1 MISLKTI
8 HRSAANKASHYYA
21 DQKDDYYSRDG
32 TAAQWQ
38 GKAAEA
44 LGLTGGIQQD
54 VFLRA
59 LRGDFG
65 PGVALSRSIRLDAK
79 ARAALDMTFSPP
91 KSVSI
96 QALAGKDSTVIE
108 AHDRAVTQALQ
119 FLEQELLRAR
129 QTEQGITSTERTG
142 NAVIAKFRHETA
154 RPTEGAYS
162 DPQLHTHALLM
173 NLTQRADGSWVAISN
188 DEIFRLKSMTESV
201 YHAELA
207 SGLEKAGHQIRY
219 EGKSFE
225 LAYISRAHIEE
236 FSKRSQDINAEL
248 AAIGETRGT
257 ASRALKQTIALKTR
271 LNKEPEI
278 TREELQKD
286 WERQAVELGIDFAA
300 AKRPRGKEL
309 DVTPGAEAKCDA
321 GLERPAID
329 VDVVPDHTSHPLDR
343 ESERRPR
350 ADSELEK
357 RPGESTSEGLA
368 PAAAALI
375 ADECLRWAIKHHTER
390 ESVMDGMAMLK
401 TALHRSHGTGIKLTD
416 LKGAVRRSLD
426 KGHLILGTLHYRHAR
441 DRNGAGKS
449 RTALVDALV
458 EGGMSK
464 KRAEEQIRKSIARGE
479 FVPTGARYTTQ
490 SAREREKR
498 ILQIEGEG
506 RDKVTPILQ
515 ADAPQVAMAGKKLKP
530 GQLAAAGLI
539 LTTAHRFVGVQ
550 GLAGTGK
557 SHMLAQVK
565 EAAEAAG
572 YRVQA
577 VASYG
582 KQIEALRELNMEART
597 VASVLEARQQDRFKL
612 DPKTVLV
619 IDEAGVVPARIMER
633 LMKMAEADGARVV
646 MLGDTGQTKA
656 IEAGRPFHQLQ
667 VAGMATTLMGDI
679 VRQKSP
685 DLKAAV
691 ELAAVGQASA
701 ALNVL
706 EQKLKAVHSI
716 DEDGARYDTIA
727 GKYAALNADEQR
739 ETLIVTGTNSSRNA
753 LNEAT
758 HQALGLGGRGFD
770 FNLLTRR
777 DTTQAER
784 RVAKYYVAGDI
795 LQPERDYKN
804 GNLRQ
809 TEMYRIIGVPPDKPN
824 DLIVEHVVTKER
836 TQFNPARTAKL
847 SVYQPVEAELSA
859 GDWVRVTRNDAKLD
873 LVNGGRF
880 EVLAVTPTTVTIGGG
895 GRRLTLDAAGGPLHL
910 DRAYATTSHSAQG
923 LTCDRAFI
931 NAESYSRTT
940 QRDVYYVAIS
950 RARHQAEIYTDNASK
965 LASVV
970 DRLEEK
976 TAALNIGMES
986 TRPWRPQKAH
996 PSMELNT

>member
-38 GKAAEA
+38 GKAAHA
-44 LGLTGGIQQD
+44 LGLLGGVQQED
-54 VFLRA
+54 FLRA
-59 LRGDFG
+59 LRGDLDSD
-65 PGVALSRSIRLDAK
+65 VTLSRSVRLDAK

-96 QALAGKDSTVIE
+96 QALAGNDSSVIE
-108 AHDRAVTQALQ
+108 AHDQAVTKALE

-129 QTEQGITSTERTG
+129 QTEHGVTTTERTG
-142 NAVIAKFRHETA
+142 NAAIAKFRHETA

-173 NLTQRADGSWVAISN
+173 NLTQRADGTWAAISN
-188 DEIFRLKSMTESV
+188 DEIYRLKSMLESV

-207 SGLEKAGHQIRY
+207 SGLEMAGHQIRY
-219 EGKSFE
+219 QGKSFE
-225 LAYISRAHIEE
+225 LAHISRAQIEG

-271 LNKEPEI
+271 LDKSPEI
-278 TREELQKD
+278 TRDELQKD
-286 WERQAVELGIDFAA
+286 WERQVDELCIDLGHG
-300 AKRPRGKEL
+300 KRPRGKEMG
-309 DVTPGAEAKCDA
+309 VTQETGTA
-321 GLERPAID
+321 GHEPSGTRPPED
-329 VDVVPDHTSHPLDR
+329 LSP
-343 ESERRPR
+343 
-350 ADSELEK
+350 
-357 RPGESTSEGLA
+357 
-368 PAAAALI
+368 PAAALL

-390 ESVMDGMAMLK
+390 ESVMDGHEMLK
-401 TALHRSHGTGIKLTD
+401 TALRRSHGTGINLAD
-416 LKGAVRRSLD
+416 LKGAVKRSLD
-426 KGHLILGTLHYRHAR
+426 KGHLILGTLQYRHAKDR
-441 DRNGAGKS
+441 DGASMS
-449 RTALVDALV
+449 RAAMVGALV
-458 EGGMSK
+458 EGGMNK
-464 KRAEEQIRKSIARGE
+464 RRAEERIRQSVARGE
-479 FVPTGARYTTQ
+479 YVLTGAPYTTQ

-498 ILQIEGEG
+498 ILQIEREG
-506 RDKVTPILQ
+506 RNAAAPILAVEAVQ
-515 ADAPQVAMAGKKLKP
+515 AALADKKLKP

-539 LTTAHRFVGVQ
+539 LSTPHRFVGVQ

-557 SHMLAQVK
+557 SHLLAQVK

-597 VASVLEARQQDRFKL
+597 VASVLEARQKDRFKL
-612 DPKTVLV
+612 DAKTVLV

-633 LMKMAEADGARVV
+633 LMKMAEADRARVV

-667 VAGMATTLMGDI
+667 TAGMETSLMGDI
-679 VRQKSP
+679 IRQKSP
-685 DLKAAV
+685 ELKAAV
-691 ELAAVGQASA
+691 ELAAAGNASA
-701 ALNVL
+701 SLAVL
-706 EQKLKAVHSI
+706 DGKLKAVHSI
-716 DEDGARYDTIA
+716 DDDGARYDAIA
-727 GKYAALNADEQR
+727 SKYATLGAEER
-739 ETLIVTGTNSSRNA
+739 PETLIVTGTNDSRNA

-758 HQALGLGGRGFD
+758 HQALGLSGRGFD

-795 LQPERDYKN
+795 LQPERDYKK

-809 TEMYRIIGVPPDKPN
+809 TEMYRVIGTAPDNPN
-824 DLIVEHVVTKER
+824 DLIVEHVITKEC
-836 TQFNPARTAKL
+836 TQFNPARAAKL
-847 SVYQPVEAELSA
+847 SVYEPVQAELSA
-859 GDWVRVTRNDAKLD
+859 GDWVRVTRNNAKLD

-895 GRRLTLDAAGGPLHL
+895 GRRLTLDAATGPLHL

-923 LTCDRAFI
+923 LTCDRALI
-931 NAESYSRTT
+931 NAESFSRTT

-950 RARHQAEIYTDNASK
+950 RARHETEIYTNNASE
-965 LASVV
+965 LAGVV

-976 TAALNIGMES
+976 TAALDIGLDS
-986 TRPWRPQKAH
+986 TRPGRPQKLLA
-996 PSMELNT
+996 SMELHTR

>member
-1 MISLKTI
+1 MISLKSI
-8 HRSAANKASHYYA
+8 HRSAATKASHYYA

-38 GKAAEA
+38 GKAADA
-44 LGLTGGIQQD
+44 LGLTGAIQQEE
-54 VFLRA
+54 FLRA

-65 PGVALSRSIRLDAK
+65 PDVKLSRSIRLDTE

-96 QALAGKDSTVIE
+96 QALAGKDASVIE
-108 AHDRAVTQALQ
+108 AHDHAVTKALE

-129 QTEQGITSTERTG
+129 QTEQGVTTTERTG
-142 NAVIAKFRHETA
+142 NAAIAKFRHETA

-162 DPQLHTHALLM
+162 DPQLHTHTLLM

-188 DEIFRLKSMTESV
+188 DEIYRLKSIMESV

-207 SGLEKAGHQIRY
+207 SGLEKAGHRIRY
-219 EGKSFE
+219 EGKTFE
-225 LAYISRAHIEE
+225 LAHISRTHIEG

-248 AAIGETRGT
+248 AAMGETRET

-271 LNKEPEI
+271 LDKAPEI
-278 TREELQKD
+278 SREELQKD
-286 WERQAVELGIDFAA
+286 WERQAIELGIELGAT
-300 AKRPRGKEL
+300 KRPRGKEM
-309 DVTPGAEAKCDA
+309 DTPAE
-321 GLERPAID
+321 GD
-329 VDVVPDHTSHPLDR
+329 VDRQDLPAPDQR
-343 ESERRPR
+343 EE
-350 ADSELEK
+350 
-357 RPGESTSEGLA
+357 LA
-368 PAAAALI
+368 PAAVALI

-390 ESVMDGMAMLK
+390 ESVMDGKEMLK
-401 TALHRSHGTGIKLTD
+401 TALRRSHGTGINLAD

-426 KGHLILGTLHYRHAR
+426 KGHLILGTLQYRHAR
-441 DRNGAGKS
+441 DRDSAPAS
-449 RTALVDALV
+449 RPKMVHALE
-458 EGGMSK
+458 EGGMTR
-464 KRAEEQIRKSIARGE
+464 KRAEEQVRKSIARGE

-498 ILQIEGEG
+498 ILQIEREG
-506 RDKVTPILQ
+506 RDQVTPILQ
-515 ADAPQVAMAGKKLKP
+515 VGTAQTAMAGRKLKP
-530 GQLAAAGLI
+530 GQLEAASLI
-539 LTTAHRFVGVQ
+539 LSTPHRFIGVQ

-572 YRVQA
+572 YTVQA

-597 VASVLEARQQDRFKL
+597 VASVLEARQKERFKL
-612 DPKTVLV
+612 GAKTVLV

-667 VAGMATTLMGDI
+667 AAGMATALMGDI
-679 VRQKSP
+679 IRQKAP
-685 DLKAAV
+685 ELKAAV
-691 ELAAVGQASA
+691 ELAAGGLASA
-701 ALNVL
+701 SLAVL
-706 EQKLKAVHSI
+706 DQKLKAVHSI
-716 DEDGARYDTIA
+716 DEDSARYDAIA
-727 GKYAALNADEQR
+727 NRYATLTSEDRR
-739 ETLIVTGTNSSRNA
+739 ETLIVTGTNDSRNS

-770 FNLLTRR
+770 VNLLTRR
-777 DTTQAER
+777 DATQAER

-795 LQPERDYKN
+795 LQPERDYKA

-809 TEMYRIIGVPPDKPN
+809 GEMYRIIGVDGEKLN
-824 DLIVEHVVTKER
+824 YVIVEHVATKVR
-836 TQFNPARTAKL
+836 ASFNPGRAAKL
-847 SVYQPVEAELSA
+847 SVYEPVQAELSA
-859 GDWVRVTRNDAKLD
+859 GDWVRVTRNNAKLD

-880 EVLAVTPTTVTIGGG
+880 EVLAVTPTTVTIGGN
-895 GRRLTLDAAGGPLHL
+895 GRRLTLDAATGPLHL

-923 LTCDRAFI
+923 LTCDRALI
-931 NAESYSRTT
+931 NAESFSRTT

-950 RARHQAEIYTDNASK
+950 RARHQTEIYTNDASE
-965 LASVV
+965 LAGVV
-970 DRLEEK
+970 DRLQEK
-976 TAALNIGMES
+976 TAALDIGLES
-986 TRPWRPQKAH
+986 TRPRRPHKA
-996 PSMELNT
+996 PAAMELHTK

>member
-44 LGLTGGIQQD
+44 LGLAGSIQQD
-54 VFLRA
+54 EFLRA

-65 PGVALSRSIRLDAK
+65 SDVTLSRSVRLDAK
-79 ARAALDMTFSPP
+79 ARSALDMTFSPP
-91 KSVSI
+91 KSISI
-96 QALAGKDSTVIE
+96 QALAGKDSSVIE
-108 AHDRAVTQALQ
+108 AHDQAVTKALV

-129 QTEQGITSTERTG
+129 QTENGITTTERTG
-142 NAVIAKFRHETA
+142 NAAIAKFRHETA

-173 NLTQRADGSWVAISN
+173 NVTQRADGTWAAISN
-188 DEIFRLKSMTESV
+188 DEIYRLKSMLESV

-225 LAYISRAHIEE
+225 LAHISRAHIEG
-236 FSKRSQDINAEL
+236 FSKRSHDINAEL
-248 AAIGETRGT
+248 AALGETRGT

-271 LNKEPEI
+271 LDKAPDI
-278 TREELQKD
+278 TRDELQKD
-286 WERQAVELGIDFAA
+286 WERQIVELGIDLSNPKLTLSKESNVTPETGADGHESA
-300 AKRPRGKEL
+300 SAQGKE
-309 DVTPGAEAKCDA
+309 
-321 GLERPAID
+321 
-329 VDVVPDHTSHPLDR
+329 
-343 ESERRPR
+343 
-350 ADSELEK
+350 EL
-357 RPGESTSEGLA
+357 SLA
-368 PAAAALI
+368 ASALL

-390 ESVMDGMAMLK
+390 ESVMDGKEMLK
-401 TALHRSHGTGIKLTD
+401 TALHRSHGTGIKLAD
-416 LKGAVRRSLD
+416 LKGAVKRSLV
-426 KGHLILGTLHYRHAR
+426 KGHLILGTLKYRHAKDR
-441 DRNGAGKS
+441 DTPAKS
-449 RTALVDALV
+449 RKEMVDALV
-458 EGGMSK
+458 EAGMGR
-464 KRAEEQIRKSIARGE
+464 KRAEGQVQKSIARGE
-479 FVPTGARYTTQ
+479 FVVTGARYTTQ

-498 ILQIEGEG
+498 ILQIEREG
-506 RDKVTPILQ
+506 RDQVAPILQ
-515 ADAPQVAMAGKKLKP
+515 VEAVQTAMAGKKLMP
-530 GQLAAAGLI
+530 GQLAAASLI
-539 LTTAHRFVGVQ
+539 LSTPHRFVGVQ

-582 KQIEALRELNMEART
+582 KQIQALRELNMEART
-597 VASVLEARQQDRFKL
+597 VASVLEARQRERFTL
-612 DPKTVLV
+612 DDKTVLV

-667 VAGMATTLMGDI
+667 VAGMETSLMGDI
-679 VRQKSP
+679 IRQKSP
-685 DLKAAV
+685 VLKAAV
-691 ELAAVGQASA
+691 ELAASGRASA
-701 ALNVL
+701 SLGVL
-706 EQKLKAVHSI
+706 DRKLKAVYSI
-716 DEDGARYDTIA
+716 DDDASRYHAIAR
-727 GKYAALNADEQR
+727 KYAAFNAEERR
-739 ETLIVTGTNSSRNA
+739 ETLIVTGTNDSRNA

-758 HQALGLGGRGFD
+758 HQALGLAERGFD
-770 FNLLTRR
+770 FTLLTRR

-795 LQPERDYKN
+795 LQPERDYKA
-804 GNLRQ
+804 GKLRQ
-809 TEMYRIIGVPPDKPN
+809 TEMYRVIGTAPDKPN
-824 DLIVEHVVTKER
+824 HLVVEHVITQER
-836 TQFNPARTAKL
+836 TQFNPERAAKL
-847 SVYQPVEAELSA
+847 SVYEPVQAELSA
-859 GDWVRVTRNDAKLD
+859 GDWVRITRNNAKLD

-880 EVLAVTPTTVTIGGG
+880 EVLAVTPTTVTIGSG
-895 GRRLTLDAAGGPLHL
+895 GRRLTLDAATEPLHL

-923 LTCDRAFI
+923 LTCDRALI
-931 NAESYSRTT
+931 NAESFSRTT

-950 RARHQAEIYTDNASK
+950 RARHQTEIYTNDASK
-965 LASVV
+965 LAGIV

-976 TAALNIGMES
+976 TAALDIGLES
-986 TRPWRPQKAH
+986 TRPWRPHMA
-996 PSMELNT
+996 PSAMEIRIK

>member
-44 LGLTGGIQQD
+44 LGLTGSIQQEA
-54 VFLRA
+54 FLRA
-59 LRGDFG
+59 LRGEFG
-65 PGVALSRSIRLDAK
+65 SDVTLSRSVRLDAK

-96 QALAGKDSTVIE
+96 QALAGKDSSVIE
-108 AHDRAVTQALQ
+108 AHDQAVTKALE

-129 QTEQGITSTERTG
+129 QTEKGITTTERTG
-142 NAVIAKFRHETA
+142 NAAIAKFRHETA

-173 NLTQRADGSWVAISN
+173 NVTQRADGTWAAVSN
-188 DEIFRLKSMTESV
+188 DEIYRLKSMVESV

-207 SGLEKAGHQIRY
+207 SGLEKAGHRIRY
-219 EGKSFE
+219 QGKSFE
-225 LAYISRAHIEE
+225 LAHISRAHIEG

-271 LNKEPEI
+271 LDKAPEI
-278 TREELQKD
+278 TRDELQKD
-286 WERQAVELGIDFAA
+286 WERQVSELGIELGST
-300 AKRPRGKEL
+300 KRQRRNEK
-309 DVTPGAEAKCDA
+309 DVTPAPGATGPGAS
-321 GLERPAID
+321 PA
-329 VDVVPDHTSHPLDR
+329 PP
-343 ESERRPR
+343 
-350 ADSELEK
+350 ASELS
-357 RPGESTSEGLA
+357 P
-368 PAAAALI
+368 PAAALL

-390 ESVMDGMAMLK
+390 ESVMDGHEMLK
-401 TALHRSHGTGIKLTD
+401 TALRRSHGTGVKVAD
-416 LKGAVRRSLD
+416 LKGAVKRSLD
-426 KGHLILGTLHYRHAR
+426 KGHLILGTLHYRHAKDR
-441 DRNGAGKS
+441 DGAGMS
-449 RTALVDALV
+449 RAAIVDALV
-458 EGGMSK
+458 QGGMSK
-464 KRAEEQIRKSIARGE
+464 RHAEAQVRKSVARGE
-479 FVPTGARYTTQ
+479 YVLTGARYTTQ

-498 ILQIEGEG
+498 ILQIEREG
-506 RDKVTPILQ
+506 RDKVAPILLAETAQ
-515 ADAPQVAMAGKKLKP
+515 AALADKKLKP

-539 LTTAHRFVGVQ
+539 LSTSHRFVGVQ

-597 VASVLEARQQDRFKL
+597 VASVLEARQKDRFKL
-612 DPKTVLV
+612 DEKTVLV

-667 VAGMATTLMGDI
+667 AAGMETSLMGDI
-679 VRQKSP
+679 IRQKSP
-685 DLKAAV
+685 ELKAAV
-691 ELAAVGQASA
+691 ELAAAGNASA
-701 ALNVL
+701 SLAVL
-706 EQKLKAVHSI
+706 DGKLKAVHSI
-716 DEDGARYDTIA
+716 DDDGTRYDAIA
-727 GKYAALNADEQR
+727 SKYATLDADERR
-739 ETLIVTGTNSSRNA
+739 ETLIVTGTNDSRNA

-758 HQALGLGGRGFD
+758 HQALGLSGRGFD

-795 LQPERDYKN
+795 LQPERDYKT

-809 TEMYRIIGVPPDKPN
+809 TEMYRVIGIAPDKPN
-824 DLIVEHVVTKER
+824 DLVVEHVITGER
-836 TQFNPARTAKL
+836 TQFNPARAAKL
-847 SVYQPVEAELSA
+847 SVYEPVQAELSA
-859 GDWVRVTRNDAKLD
+859 GDWVRVTRNNAKLD

-880 EVLAVTPTTVTIGGG
+880 EVLAVTPTTVTIGGN
-895 GRRLTLDAAGGPLHL
+895 GRRLTLDASTGPLHL

-923 LTCDRAFI
+923 LTCDRALI
-931 NAESYSRTT
+931 NAESFSRTT

-950 RARHQAEIYTDNASK
+950 RARHQTEIYTNDASE
-965 LASVV
+965 LAGVV

-976 TAALNIGMES
+976 SAALDVGIEASRVRRAQKTSS
-986 TRPWRPQKAH
+986 T
-996 PSMELNT
+996 MELNE

>member
-38 GKAAEA
+38 GKAGEA
-44 LGLTGGIQQD
+44 LGLTGSIQQD
-54 VFLRA
+54 EFLRA

-65 PGVALSRSIRLDAK
+65 SDVTLSRSVRLDAK

-96 QALAGKDSTVIE
+96 QALAGKDSSVIE
-108 AHDRAVTQALQ
+108 AHDQAVTKALE

-129 QTEQGITSTERTG
+129 QTENGITSTERTG
-142 NAVIAKFRHETA
+142 NAAIAKFRHETA
-154 RPTEGAYS
+154 RPTEGAHS
-162 DPQLHTHALLM
+162 DPQLHTHALLL
-173 NLTQRADGSWVAISN
+173 NVTQRADGTWAAVSN
-188 DEIFRLKSMTESV
+188 DEIYRLKSMVESV

-207 SGLEKAGHQIRY
+207 SGLEKAGHRIRY
-219 EGKSFE
+219 QGKSFE
-225 LAYISRAHIEE
+225 LAHISRAHIEG

-271 LNKEPEI
+271 LDKAAEI
-278 TREELQKD
+278 TRDELQKD
-286 WERQAVELGIDFAA
+286 WERQVSDLGIELGST
-300 AKRPRGKEL
+300 KRQRENEK
-309 DVTPGAEAKCDA
+309 DVTRAPRSLGPGSSPAQRA
-321 GLERPAID
+321 G
-329 VDVVPDHTSHPLDR
+329 
-343 ESERRPR
+343 
-350 ADSELEK
+350 ELS
-357 RPGESTSEGLA
+357 P
-368 PAAAALI
+368 PAAALL

-390 ESVMDGMAMLK
+390 ESVMDGHEMLK
-401 TALHRSHGTGIKLTD
+401 TALRRSHGTGVSVAD
-416 LKGAVRRSLD
+416 LKGAVKRSLD
-426 KGHLILGTLHYRHAR
+426 KGHLILGTLQYRHAR
-441 DRNGAGKS
+441 DRDGAGMS
-449 RTALVDALV
+449 RAALVDALM
-458 EGGMSK
+458 ESGMT
-464 KRAEEQIRKSIARGE
+464 KRHAEAQVRKSIARGE
-479 FVPTGARYTTQ
+479 YVLTGARYTTQ

-498 ILQIEGEG
+498 ILQIEREG
-506 RDKVTPILQ
+506 RDKVAPILLAETAQ
-515 ADAPQVAMAGKKLKP
+515 AALVDKKLKP
-530 GQLAAAGLI
+530 GQLAAASLI
-539 LTTAHRFVGVQ
+539 LSTSHRFVGVQ

-597 VASVLEARQQDRFKL
+597 VASVLEARQKERFKL
-612 DPKTVLV
+612 DEKTVLV

-667 VAGMATTLMGDI
+667 AAGMETSLMGDI
-679 VRQKSP
+679 IRQKSP
-685 DLKAAV
+685 ELKAAV
-691 ELAAVGQASA
+691 ELAAAGNASA
-701 ALNVL
+701 SLAVL
-706 EQKLKAVHSI
+706 DGKLKAVHSI
-716 DEDGARYDTIA
+716 DDDGTRYDAIA
-727 GKYAALNADEQR
+727 SKYATLDADERR
-739 ETLIVTGTNSSRNA
+739 ETLIVTGTNDSRNA

-758 HQALGLGGRGFD
+758 HQALGLSGRGFD

-795 LQPERDYKN
+795 LQPERDYKT

-809 TEMYRIIGVPPDKPN
+809 TEMYRIIGIAPDKPN
-824 DLIVEHVVTKER
+824 DLVVEHVITGER
-836 TQFNPARTAKL
+836 TQFNPARAAKL
-847 SVYQPVEAELSA
+847 SVYEPVQAELSA
-859 GDWVRVTRNDAKLD
+859 GDWVRVTRNNAKLD

-880 EVLAVTPTTVTIGGG
+880 EVLAVTPTTVTIGGN
-895 GRRLTLDAAGGPLHL
+895 GRRLTLDASTGPLHL

-923 LTCDRAFI
+923 LTCDRALI
-931 NAESYSRTT
+931 NAESFSRTT

-950 RARHQAEIYTDNASK
+950 RARHQTEIYTNDASE
-965 LASVV
+965 LDGVV

-976 TAALNIGMES
+976 TAALDIGLEA
-986 TRPWRPQKAH
+986 TRPWRPHKA
-996 PSMELNT
+996 PAAMEHHTK

>member
-44 LGLTGGIQQD
+44 LGLTGSIQQD
-54 VFLRA
+54 EFLRA

-65 PGVALSRSIRLDAK
+65 ADVPLSRSVRLDAK

-96 QALAGKDSTVIE
+96 QALAGKDGSVIE
-108 AHDRAVTQALQ
+108 AHDQAVTKALE
-119 FLEQELLRAR
+119 FLEEELLRAR
-129 QTEQGITSTERTG
+129 QTVNGITSTERTG
-142 NAVIAKFRHETA
+142 NAAIAKFRHETA

-173 NLTQRADGSWVAISN
+173 NVTQRADGTWAAVSN
-188 DEIFRLKSMTESV
+188 DEIYRLKSMVESV

-219 EGKSFE
+219 QGESFE
-225 LAYISRAHIEE
+225 LAHISRDQIES

-248 AAIGETRGT
+248 TAIGETRGT

-271 LNKEPEI
+271 LDKAPEI
-278 TREELQKD
+278 TRDELQKD
-286 WERQAVELGIDFAA
+286 WERQVSELGVELGST
-300 AKRPRGKEL
+300 KRPRDNEKDDAQE
-309 DVTPGAEAKCDA
+309 PGAMGPRSSPAQRA
-321 GLERPAID
+321 GDLSP
-329 VDVVPDHTSHPLDR
+329 
-343 ESERRPR
+343 
-350 ADSELEK
+350 
-357 RPGESTSEGLA
+357 
-368 PAAAALI
+368 PAAALL
-375 ADECLRWAIKHHTER
+375 ADECVRWAIKHHTER
-390 ESVMDGMAMLK
+390 ESVMDGHEMLK
-401 TALHRSHGTGIKLTD
+401 TALRRSHGTGVKLAD
-416 LKGAVRRSLD
+416 LKGAVKRSLD
-426 KGHLILGTLHYRHAR
+426 KGHLILGTLQYRHAR
-441 DRNGAGKS
+441 ERDGAGMS
-449 RTALVDALV
+449 RAAMVGALVA
-458 EGGMSK
+458 GGMNK
-464 KRAEEQIRKSIARGE
+464 RRAEEQIRRSIAQGE
-479 FVPTGARYTTQ
+479 YVLTGARYTTQ

-498 ILQIEGEG
+498 ILQIEREG
-506 RDKVTPILQ
+506 RDKVAPILQ
-515 ADAPQVAMAGKKLKP
+515 AEAAQAALADKKLKP

-539 LTTAHRFVGVQ
+539 LSTSHRFVGVQ

-597 VASVLEARQQDRFKL
+597 VASVLEARQKDRFKL
-612 DPKTVLV
+612 GEKTVLV

-667 VAGMATTLMGDI
+667 AAGMETSLMGDI
-679 VRQKSP
+679 IRQKSP
-685 DLKAAV
+685 ELKAAV
-691 ELAAVGQASA
+691 ELAAAGKASA
-701 ALNVL
+701 SLAVL
-706 EQKLKAVHSI
+706 DGKLKAVHSI
-716 DEDGARYDTIA
+716 DDNGARYDTIA
-727 GKYAALNADEQR
+727 SKYAGLDADERR
-739 ETLIVTGTNSSRNA
+739 ETLIVTGTNDSRNA

-758 HQALGLGGRGFD
+758 HQALGLSGRGFD

-784 RVAKYYVAGDI
+784 RVAKYYVAGDV
-795 LQPERDYKN
+795 LQPERDYKT

-809 TEMYRIIGVPPDKPN
+809 TEMYRVIGLAPDKPN

-836 TQFNPARTAKL
+836 TQFNPARAAKL
-847 SVYQPVEAELSA
+847 SVYEPVQAELSA
-859 GDWVRVTRNDAKLD
+859 GDWVRVTRNNAKLD

-895 GRRLTLDAAGGPLHL
+895 GRRLTLDSATGPLHL

-923 LTCDRAFI
+923 LTCDRALI
-931 NAESYSRTT
+931 NAESFSRTT

-950 RARHQAEIYTDNASK
+950 RARHQTEIYTNNASE
-965 LASVV
+965 LIGVV
-970 DRLEEK
+970 DRLEIK
-976 TAALNIGMES
+976 TAALDIGRES
-986 TRPWRPQKAH
+986 AKPWRGR
-996 PSMELNT
+996 EIEGREI